1 MSLVGIKHMLIV
13 SVGDENDERTAAC
26 HICLTCILQG
36 VSRPNE
42 LTTVSI
48 SFLLQQDLDC
58 PMYFKGSQVIA
69 NNENDYLSSFSPY
82 PELLPFPSATQA
94 GSEPP
99 LLVLVASIQ
108 GFFIVTG
115 DTTWKK

>member
-42 LTTVSI
+42 LTTVSM

-69 NNENDYLSSFSPY
+69 NNQNDYLSSFSPY
-82 PELLPFPSATQA
+82 PELLPFPSAIQA
-94 GSEPP
+94 GSEPH

-115 DTTWKK
+115 DTTGNK

>member
-1 MSLVGIKHMLIV
+1 MSLVGIKHMLTV
-13 SVGDENDERTAAC
+13 LFGDENDERTAAC
-26 HICLTCILQG
+26 HICLTCIIQGG

-48 SFLLQQDLDC
+48 SFLLQQDLGF
-58 PMYFKGSQVIA
+58 PMYSKGGQVIA
-69 NNENDYLSSFSPY
+69 NNQNGYLSWFSPY
-82 PELLPFPSATQA
+82 PQPLPFPNVIKV
-94 GSEPP
+94 GSEPH

-115 DTTWKK
+115 DTA